1 MTNST
6 NTMPVRALCD
16 LAQSGTL
23 LKGDLTV
30 TYTIEC
36 FELNNIYLNV
46 FLISQKLVEV

>member
-36 FELNNIYLNV
+36 FELNIYLNV